1 MTKVQVVGFEEGA
14 RESVSRQYIHDDDD
28 MDMLLERV
36 VAVVEEVLM
45 WLISR
50 VGNMIDVKVVGKV

>member
-1 MTKVQVVGFEEGA
+1 MTKVQAVGFGEGA

-45 WLISR
+45 WLIGR
-50 VGNMIDVKVVGKV
+50 VGNMIDLEVVGKV